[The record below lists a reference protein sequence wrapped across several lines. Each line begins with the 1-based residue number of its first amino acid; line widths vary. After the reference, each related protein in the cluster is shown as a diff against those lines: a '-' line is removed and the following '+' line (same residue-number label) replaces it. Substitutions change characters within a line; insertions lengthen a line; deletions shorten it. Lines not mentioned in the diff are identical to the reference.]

1 MFTKILVAIDGSDI
15 SKSAFNKAVELAKA
29 SKAEL
34 HAIYVIESG
43 MISPGPVDTS
53 WELIY
58 QRFEKEG
65 RDVMAELVEEASKKG
80 VTLTSHLEAG
90 HAGET
95 IINKATE
102 LECDLIVVGS
112 RGKSK
117 LDRLLIGSVSLHIVN
132 YAKTNTLII
141 KN

>member
-1 MFTKILVAIDGSDI
+1 
-15 SKSAFNKAVELAKA
+15 
-29 SKAEL
+29 
-34 HAIYVIESG
+34 
-43 MISPGPVDTS
+43 
-53 WELIY
+53 
-58 QRFEKEG
+58 
-65 RDVMAELVEEASKKG
+65 MAELVEKASKKG